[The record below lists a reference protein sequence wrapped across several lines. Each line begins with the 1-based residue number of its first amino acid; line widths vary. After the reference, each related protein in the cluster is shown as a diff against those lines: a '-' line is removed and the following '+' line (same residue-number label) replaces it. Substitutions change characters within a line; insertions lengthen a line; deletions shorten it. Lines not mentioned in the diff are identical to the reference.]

1 MYIVPTQ
8 VDGGGLK
15 KSTAQSCRLTNLVRI
30 FINLYTMCVLIK
42 YYLQQTEREDKLE
55 NTIHEL
61 EAAKSELSIRAEN
74 AERQI
79 QVLDENIVKLES
91 TYLVDIY
98 SKTCIVIEE
107 LILCS
112 AAQVCVCANYILI

>member
-1 MYIVPTQ
+1 
-8 VDGGGLK
+8 
-15 KSTAQSCRLTNLVRI
+15 
-30 FINLYTMCVLIK
+30 MCVLIK

-98 SKTCIVIEE
+98 SKTCILIEG

-112 AAQVCVCANYILI
+112 VAQVCECANYILI